1 MADRLATSTLACST
15 ADTYQTDPQEA
26 ALVSALCA
34 GSEAAFALLIDQ
46 YHPAMVRLASR
57 FVCGHAAAEDVVQ
70 DVWLIVV
77 RGITMFEGR
86 CSLKSWIFRI
96 LTNRAQT
103 AGQREGRIMPI
114 SVIPETT
121 WTGREPRSIPEDSLL
136 MEDVMGIV
144 RGAIRD
150 LPENQRQVITL
161 RDIEDRGATEVC
173 QLLRLTDGNQRVLL
187 HRARSMVRQ
196 RVQDYHDQLENEDVG

>member
-1 MADRLATSTLACST
+1 
-15 ADTYQTDPQEA
+15 
-26 ALVSALCA
+26 
-34 GSEAAFALLIDQ
+34 
-46 YHPAMVRLASR
+46 
-57 FVCGHAAAEDVVQ
+57 
-70 DVWLIVV
+70 
-77 RGITMFEGR
+77 
-86 CSLKSWIFRI
+86 
-96 LTNRAQT
+96 
-103 AGQREGRIMPI
+103 
-114 SVIPETT
+114 
-121 WTGREPRSIPEDSLL
+121 